1 MTGWRATIVTTGAAS
16 LLAAACVAWSA
27 IPLRPGRAAETAL
40 VLAVAL
46 AALGVLRLAL
56 AYVPAPGESGDRYV
70 SGPERILAR
79 LLLLLRLM
87 PEEEGAVLAVLWLEV
102 QHPARPW
109 HTAVLG
115 ALLVAYLL
123 TVHLDE
129 SGATPRTFR
138 RQAPLLA
145 VGACL
150 LAAGAGAAM
159 IPAVGSGSGPD
170 WLRVLA
176 SAAAVGAALLVV
188 PVTRPSGATRPG
200 RGGGAGAS
208 RGGGAGADR
217 RP

>member
-1 MTGWRATIVTTGAAS
+1 MTGWRATIATAGAAS
-16 LLAAACVAWSA
+16 LLAGACVAWAA
-27 IPLRPGRAAETAL
+27 IPLRPGRSAGTAL
-40 VLAVAL
+40 FLAVAL

-70 SGPERILAR
+70 SGPERIVAR

-123 TVHLDE
+123 AVHLDE

-159 IPAVGSGSGPD
+159 IPAVGTGTGPD

-176 SAAAVGAALLVV
+176 SAAAVSAALLVV
-188 PVTRPSGATRPG
+188 PVTRPGQR
-200 RGGGAGAS
+200 S
-208 RGGGAGADR
+208 RGSS
-217 RP
+217 